1 MTINAGH
8 ETPVTIQ
15 VTTIKMINEIN
26 DEIYTHDVYG
36 KLNTT
41 QAKKVSQEIGYTYI
55 SKETKKET
63 FSVPTSQ
70 LKQLKG

>member
-8 ETPVTIQ
+8 ETLVTIQ

-26 DEIYTHDVYG
+26 DEIYSHDVNG

-41 QAKKVSQEIGYTYI
+41 QAKKVAQEIGYTYI
-55 SKETKKET
+55 SKDNKKES
-63 FSVPTSQ
+63 FLVPTSQ

>member
-8 ETPVTIQ
+8 ETVVTIQ

-26 DEIYTHDVYG
+26 DEIYSHDING

-41 QAKKVSQEIGYTYI
+41 QAKKVAQEIGYTYI
-55 SKETKKET
+55 SKDNKKET